1 MRQVFGN
8 CSDVAKQMLVGY
20 GIPGIAQIS
29 RYKCTS
35 CNAQIS
41 RYPGIPGIYSPDI
54 QVSR

>member
-29 RYKCTS
+29 RY
-35 CNAQIS
+35 
-41 RYPGIPGIYSPDI
+41 SPDI
-54 QVSR
+54 QVFQV